1 MTLKRRLLL
10 TVFTTSFSGTL
21 LQRGAYFYTHQV
33 LGFSQAQNL
42 WLALLIG
49 ITYVVGAS
57 ASHPLS
63 ARFGERR
70 TLLSVLLSLISIH
83 VLIASVPSA
92 PLLVVALASIGLLQG
107 AMWPIFESYMSAG
120 ETPRNL
126 GRILSRYNMTWA
138 LSVPLSLA
146 LAGVII
152 ASGSPRLLFVA
163 AAALFSLVANS
174 CRAFPAQPAHLEAD
188 HVERPDAAALNSY
201 RPLLTASR
209 LAMLLSYALMYVLA
223 PLMPEIMKGVGLD
236 TASAARAASLLDVAR
251 LACFIGLFAWSGWH
265 SRKLPIFL
273 AIAALPVGFA
283 LVLLS
288 STLVPVVI
296 GEVLFGAAA
305 GLLYT
310 AALYYAQVVQ
320 NASVD
325 AGGAHEALI
334 GLGYALGPGAGLIGT
349 ALAHGAGPGS
359 AGYAEGMSTA
369 TLPLVAICSCAALWQ
384 LLRRRPEPPP
394 PRESRHVGD
403 GDDSAAI

>member
-1 MTLKRRLLL
+1 VTLKRRLLL
-10 TVFTTSFSGTL
+10 TVFATSFSGTL

-49 ITYVVGAS
+49 VTYVAGAS

-70 TLLSVLLSLISIH
+70 TLVGLLLALVGIH
-83 VLIASVPSA
+83 LLIAAVPTA
-92 PLLVVALASIGLLQG
+92 LLLVPALASIGMLEG

-126 GRILSRYNMTWA
+126 GRTLSLYNMTWA
-138 LSVPLSLA
+138 SSVPLSLA
-146 LAGVII
+146 FAGALI

-163 AAALFSLVANS
+163 GAVLFGLVAYS
-174 CRAFPAQPAHLEAD
+174 CRTFPRQPAHLEAD
-188 HVERPDAAALNSY
+188 HVERPNAAVLESY
-201 RPLLTASR
+201 RALLTASR

-223 PLMPEIMKGVGLD
+223 PLMPEIMAGIGLD
-236 TASAARAASLLDVAR
+236 TANAARASSVLDIARFSCFVA
-251 LACFIGLFAWSGWH
+251 LFAWSGWH
-265 SRKLPIFL
+265 SRKLPIFI
-273 AIAALPVGFA
+273 AITALPLGFA
-283 LVLLS
+283 LVLLGS
-288 STLVPVVI
+288 SLAPVVL

-334 GLGYALGPGAGLIGT
+334 GLGYALGPTAGLVGT
-349 ALAHGAGPGS
+349 ALGHGAGPGS
-359 AGYAEGMSTA
+359 AAYAEGMSMA
-369 TLPLVAICSCAALWQ
+369 TLPLVAVFSSAALWQ
-384 LLRRRPEPPP
+384 LLRRTRGA
-394 PRESRHVGD
+394 RSGD
-403 GDDSAAI
+403 AAI

>member
-10 TVFTTSFSGTL
+10 TVFTASFAGTL

-33 LGFSQAQNL
+33 LAFSQAQNL
-42 WLALLIG
+42 WLALFIG
-49 ITYVVGAS
+49 ITYVAGAS

-63 ARFGERR
+63 ERFGERR
-70 TLLSVLLSLISIH
+70 TLIGLLLALVVIH
-83 VLIASVPSA
+83 GLIAALPSA
-92 PLLVVALASIGLLQG
+92 PLLVVALASIGLLEG
-107 AMWPIFESYMSAG
+107 AMWPIFESFMSAG
-120 ETPRNL
+120 HTPREL
-126 GRILSRYNMTWA
+126 GRTLSLYNMTWA

-152 ASGSPRLLFVA
+152 ASGSPRLLFVVG
-163 AAALFSLVANS
+163 AALFGGIAHS
-174 CRAFPAQPAHLEAD
+174 CSAFPAQPAHLEAD
-188 HVERPDAAALNSY
+188 HVERPNAAVLEGF
-201 RPLLTASR
+201 RPLLIASR

-223 PLMPEIMKGVGLD
+223 PLMPEIMTGVGLD

-251 LACFIGLFAWSGWH
+251 LACFVALFAWSGWH

-273 AIAALPVGFA
+273 AITALPLGFG
-283 LVLLS
+283 LVLLGS
-288 STLVPVVI
+288 SLGPVVL

-334 GLGYALGPGAGLIGT
+334 GLGYALGPGAGLVGT
-349 ALAHGAGPGS
+349 AIAQGAGPGS
-359 AGYAEGMSTA
+359 AAYAQGMSLA
-369 TLPLVAICSCAALWQ
+369 TLPLVAVCSCAALWQ
-384 LLRRRPEPPP
+384 LFRRP
-394 PRESRHVGD
+394 RVTARNAG
-403 GDDSAAI
+403 I

>member
-1 MTLKRRLLL
+1 MTLKQRLLL
-10 TVFTTSFSGTL
+10 TVFATSFSGTL

-42 WLALLIG
+42 WLALLVG
-49 ITYVVGAS
+49 VTYVVGAS

-63 ARFGERR
+63 ARFGERC
-70 TLLSVLLSLISIH
+70 TLSRILLGLIGVH
-83 VLIASVPSA
+83 LLIAAVPAAS
-92 PLLVVALASIGLLQG
+92 LLVVALSAIACLQG

-126 GRILSRYNMTWA
+126 GRVLSRYNMTWA

-146 LAGVII
+146 FAGLII
-152 ASGSPRLLFVA
+152 ASGSPRLLFLVG
-163 AAALFSLVANS
+163 AALFGWIASS
-174 CRAFPAQPAHLEAD
+174 CRSFPERPAHLEAD
-188 HVERPDAAALNSY
+188 HAERPNAAVLDGY
-201 RPLLTASR
+201 RRLLSASR

-251 LACFIGLFAWSGWH
+251 LACFVGLFAWSGWH
-265 SRKLPIFL
+265 SRKLPIFC
-273 AIAALPVGFA
+273 AIAALPVGFT
-283 LVLLS
+283 LVLLGS
-288 STLVPVVI
+288 SLAPVVI

-334 GLGYALGPGAGLIGT
+334 GLGYALGPAAGLVGT
-349 ALAHGAGPGS
+349 ALSRGADPGS
-359 AGYAEGMSTA
+359 PAYAEGMSTA
-369 TLPLVAICSCAALWQ
+369 TLPLVAVGSCAALW
-384 LLRRRPEPPP
+384 LLFRRPSEARGPA
-394 PRESRHVGD
+394 V
-403 GDDSAAI
+403 

>member
-10 TVFTTSFSGTL
+10 TVFTTSFAGTL

-33 LGFSQAQNL
+33 LGFSPAQNL

-49 ITYVVGAS
+49 VTYVGGAS

-70 TLLSVLLSLISIH
+70 TLLSVLFALVSVHLLITSI
-83 VLIASVPSA
+83 SVA
-92 PLLVVALASIGLLQG
+92 PLLVVALATVGFLQG
-107 AMWPIFESYMSAG
+107 SMWPIFESYMSAG
-120 ETPRNL
+120 ETPRTL
-126 GRILSRYNMTWA
+126 ARILSRYNMTWA

-152 ASGSPRLLFVA
+152 ASGAPRLLFIA
-163 AAALFSLVANS
+163 AATLFGVVALS
-174 CRAFPAQPAHLEAD
+174 CRAFPRTPVHLEAD
-188 HVERPDAAALNSY
+188 HVERPNAAVLNSY

-223 PLMPEIMKGVGLD
+223 PLMPEIMKGVGLN

-251 LACFIGLFAWSGWH
+251 FGCFVILFVFAGWH
-265 SRKLPIFL
+265 GRKLPIL
-273 AIAALPVGFA
+273 AAIAALPVGFA
-283 LVLLS
+283 LVLLGPS
-288 STLVPVVI
+288 LATVI
-296 GEVLFGAAA
+296 AGEVLFGAAA

-310 AALYYAQVVQ
+310 SALYYAQVVQ

-349 ALAHGAGPGS
+349 VLAHGAGPGS
-359 AGYAEGMSTA
+359 VDYTQGMSIA
-369 TLPLVAICSCAALWQ
+369 TLPLVAVCSCAALWK
-384 LLRRRPEPPP
+384 LLRGA
-394 PRESRHVGD
+394 RETAS
-403 GDDSAAI
+403 SA